1 MDDSALAR
9 AIAASAKD
17 ERGELLSGFLSKHI
31 GADRK
36 YNETNSGL
44 GYRSPEGWMVGGYQN
59 SLNRPSF
66 YAGKEFQTDLIPNRL
81 AAALMVG
88 GVTGY
93 DKPIN
98 PLALPALIYKLD
110 QERALAA
117 TMVPAIKGVTPATV
131 ALQLRKKF

>member
-9 AIAASAKD
+9 AIAASVKD
-17 ERGELLSGFLSKHI
+17 DRGELLSGFMSKHL
-31 GADRK
+31 GTNQRF
-36 YNETNSGL
+36 NETNSGL

-66 YAGKEFQTDLIPNRL
+66 YAGREFQADVIPNKL

-93 DKPIN
+93 GRPIN
-98 PLALPALIYKLD
+98 PLALPALIYKMD
-110 QERALAA
+110 QDRALAA